1 MDLLVERVAAIWR
14 GEQEVG
20 PAPVT
25 PGGAG
30 MVVRGA
36 SQATLRRIASRGTG
50 WIAGAGD
57 IGEFT
62 AFAARVRG
70 QWRRQADKAARAPQP
85 R

>member
-1 MDLLVERVAAIWR
+1 
-14 GEQEVG
+14 
-20 PAPVT
+20 
-25 PGGAG
+25 